1 MKTYDNAL
9 FKREVQ
15 NIALQSNN
23 PKIYGLAGPNADTY
37 LRYLKRKGFSDITL
51 FENNYNTF
59 FEQKRKKLGCK
70 LIYDDIRNQLGS
82 NAFYD
87 YDFCCNITTVEQWL
101 PEMLLVPEYAMTF
114 SIRGIGEKETLRIF
128 RKYTDSHYI
137 RYRDTSPMITFF
149 NHSFIT

>member
-15 NIALQSNN
+15 NIALQSCNS
-23 PKIYGLAGPNADTY
+23 KIYGLAGPNADIY
-37 LRYLKRKGFSDITL
+37 LEYLKKRGFSDITL

-59 FEQKRKKLGCK
+59 FEQKKKKLDCK
-70 LIYDDIRNQLGS
+70 LVYDDIRNYLSG

-87 YDFCCNITTVEQWL
+87 YDFCCNITTVEPWL
-101 PEMLLVPEYAMTF
+101 PKMLLAPEYAMTF
-114 SIRGIGEKETLRIF
+114 SIRGIGQEETLRVF
-128 RKYTDSHYI
+128 RKYTSSHYI

-149 NHSFIT
+149 KHSFIT